1 MVSPLQN
8 VVSLALNVEPAKALN
23 TGAQSLDS
31 SVQALNSGT
40 ESVNAGAM
48 TLGKIWAMVS
58 PYLLWLLALLAL
70 ALVVFGVVKLVQ
82 WLRNRRAPAQVSSGP
97 PPMDANRLVRVRRA
111 FLSGLPWVNRAAV
124 VDLPTVVVLGP
135 AGSGKTKLI
144 GLDVDWQRQARQ
156 FLPSYTADSLLQV
169 YLGPDCVVHEVSA
182 PLLEDETLA
191 ARTALRRMWQKC
203 FSHKQKGLAVI
214 ALDVRWLAE
223 TPPDEQ
229 RRMAQLLR
237 GKLNLMSEACGTPV
251 ETRVCLTHMD
261 EVTGFEDFAR
271 LLKSHGAALSF
282 DIPKQSEVG
291 RLSSL
296 LEGQEQYLAL
306 GLTSLPVE
314 SFERLEHFYSQG
326 GRSFEALGGFVS
338 ALLEGDTLSYKP
350 RLSQVYFSSVTPEAR
365 ANGTLSV
372 VSEAN
377 STQQLRE
384 RYLRTHLQRAVMIA
398 VACCLPVI
406 AAYVNFYRLLGEAGE
421 ELRRFENTVVDL
433 RQQGLEGRGE
443 VVEQQVNAAADA
455 LLRLKES
462 ERWWPPLSSGFPEE
476 TRDLRQRLA
485 QGIRESHL
493 RPALERC
500 HKKLENCRP
509 EQVLY
514 LLAALHSS
522 NGDGLGAFVNASITP
537 QHARQWNVSHKASE
551 PGKAAVSLAEKK
563 HTWIS
568 ALELREPL
576 VATYVLAS
584 DEPWER
590 SPPCRRG
597 AVQISNNADEDWSCW
612 PFPPLT
618 AESQL
623 KLWKDHLLF
632 LKDILEEGPKRL
644 ARATLKDDETDERK
658 RLKNALFEKREERE
672 RLKAQLA
679 DLDAYASLA
688 SVINLI
694 DASAVETNS
703 KNFEGIKFTVEVLEW
718 LRANRDTLAAV
729 LQMEEAAYAGFLA
742 VETMSRSE
750 LLTRDGLW
758 LTGNNTGPY
767 RIELLQQGFNFRPP
781 QQSREM
787 LRALIAFS
795 QKNGLLNAGSHDA
808 NDGRLILSRTEFD
821 SDLKPLVDD
830 FTHRLRSAQ
839 LPTEEAASRE
849 EHVQRQVNVFAQG
862 YREGLFHSVRRYR
875 FDVPRRQLLD
885 ELSRLTQPSSLQV
898 DMLRDVAHRANL
910 EPLEGPYYEP
920 LRNAVAPFR
929 PIVTLMTADKS
940 GFYAALA
947 PYHALVAQMHDELD
961 AVSKTGKDK
970 AGKDK
975 AAEPGKD
982 KAAAADAPEGE
993 EGEAA
998 EASPVELADML
1009 TPLEKVALTMLL
1021 EEEGSYLRKAEEW
1034 LNQQGITGE
1043 LRQPFLLPF
1052 LQVQRLGKQELE
1064 ATLARQ
1070 WREASGRMLKPMLE
1084 RYPFNPESQEDVDPT
1099 ELEVVRRKDGAFW
1112 HMVDQ
1117 MFSRVCVE
1125 RGTQWSLRG
1134 PLRDKL
1140 ELPDEMLLTLSHLA
1154 RLSKLLW
1161 DGEGRPRPL
1170 MLKVQPQPLPAP
1182 PMTGV
1187 FVTMSSLKCGKT
1199 TAYGFNQSP
1208 TWQEFPVSWWDQQVS
1223 SIVLELRS
1231 PSRETP
1237 QYLSLPWNRSPW
1249 SCFRLFEEATVTTDQ
1264 RRQWSLALQGNN
1276 VNKRGLDISFG
1287 LKGDPWV
1294 PFREVPR

>member
-8 VVSLALNVEPAKALN
+8 VVSLALNVEPAKTLES
-23 TGAQSLDS
+23 GAQALDS
-31 SVQALNSGT
+31 SVKALNAGT
-40 ESVNAGAM
+40 ESANAGAL
-48 TLGKIWAMVS
+48 TLSKIWAVVG
-58 PYLLWLLALLAL
+58 PFVLWLLALLAL

-82 WLRNRRAPAQVSSGP
+82 WLRNRRAPAPVSSGP

-135 AGSGKTKLI
+135 ARSGKTKLI

-156 FLPSYTADSLLQV
+156 FLPSYTEDSLLQV
-169 YLGPDCVVHEVSA
+169 FLGPDCVVHEVSS
-182 PLLEDETLA
+182 PLLEDESLS

-237 GKLNLMSEACGTPV
+237 GKLNIMSEACRAPV

-261 EVTGFEDFAR
+261 EVKGFEDFAR
-271 LLKSHGAALSF
+271 LLKSHGVALSF
-282 DIPKQSEVG
+282 DIPKHGEEG
-291 RLSSL
+291 RLASL

-326 GRSFEALGGFVS
+326 GRSFAALGGFVS

-350 RLSQVYFSSVTPEAR
+350 RLSRVYFSSATPEAR
-365 ANGTLSV
+365 ASGTLSV
-372 VSEAN
+372 VAEAN

-398 VACCLPVI
+398 VLGCLPVI
-406 AAYVNFYRLLGEAGE
+406 AAYTNFYLLLGEAQD
-421 ELRRFENTVVDL
+421 ELQRFEDTVTQL
-433 RQQGLEGRGE
+433 REQGLEGRGE

-455 LLRLKES
+455 LLRLKQA
-462 ERWWPPLSSGFPEE
+462 ERWWPPLSSGFPDEML
-476 TRDLRQRLA
+476 DLRQRLA
-485 QGIRESHL
+485 RGIRESHL
-493 RPALERC
+493 RPALEHCR
-500 HKKLENCRP
+500 KQPEDCRP
-509 EQVLY
+509 EQVVY
-514 LLAALHSS
+514 LMAALYAA
-522 NGDGLGAFVNASITP
+522 NGDGLGSFVNASILP
-537 QHARQWNVSHKASE
+537 QHLRQWQEAQEGEGGKTAASNRDK
-551 PGKAAVSLAEKK
+551 GR
-563 HTWIS
+563 TWLS

-576 VATYVLAS
+576 MATYVLAS
-584 DEPWER
+584 DHPWER

-597 AVQISNNADEDWSCW
+597 AVQLSNKTEEDWSCW
-612 PFPPLT
+612 PYLQELT
-618 AESQL
+618 FESQL
-623 KLWKDHLLF
+623 KPWVEHLVF
-632 LKDILEEGPKRL
+632 LRDTLEEGPKRL
-644 ARATLKDDETDERK
+644 ARSSWTAQDRELLKMALSER
-658 RLKNALFEKREERE
+658 REERE

-679 DLDAYASLA
+679 DLDVYASLP
-688 SVINLI
+688 SVLNLI
-694 DASAVETNS
+694 DASAVEVNT
-703 KNFEGIKFTVEVLEW
+703 KYFPGIQSTVEVLEW
-718 LRANRDTLAAV
+718 LRANRDALTAV
-729 LQMEEAAYAGFLA
+729 LNMEEDAYAGFLA
-742 VETMSRSE
+742 VETMSPSE

-758 LTGNNTGPY
+758 LTGNSKGPY
-767 RIELLQQGFNFRPP
+767 RIELLQQSFEFRPP
-781 QQSREM
+781 LLSREM
-787 LRALIAFS
+787 LRALIDFYER
-795 QKNGLLNAGSHDA
+795 NGKLTVGPQDA
-808 NDGRLILSRTEFD
+808 IRQGELVLSRTPFE

-830 FTHRLRSAQ
+830 FTQRLKNAQ
-839 LPTEEAASRE
+839 LPTDEAAKRE
-849 EHVQRQVNVFAQG
+849 EYVQKRVLVFAHG
-862 YREGLFHSVRRYR
+862 YREGLFYSVNRYR
-875 FDVPRRQLLD
+875 FTAPRRALLD
-885 ELSRLTQPSSLQV
+885 ELSRLTQPSSEQV
-898 DMLRDVAHRANL
+898 DMLRDVAQRASI

-929 PIVTLMTADKS
+929 PIVTLMAADKN
-940 GFYAALA
+940 GFYAELA

-961 AVSKTGKDK
+961 AASKT
-970 AGKDK
+970 GKDK

-982 KAAAADAPEGE
+982 KAAAAAAPEGE
-993 EGEAA
+993 EGEEAA
-998 EASPVELADML
+998 AADAGPADLMDML

-1021 EEEGSYLRKAEEW
+1021 EEEGSYLRKAQEW
-1034 LNQQGITGE
+1034 LDQRSITGE
-1043 LRQPFLLPF
+1043 LRQPFLEPF

-1070 WREASGRMLKPMLE
+1070 WQEASGRMLEPMLK

-1099 ELEVVRRKDGAFW
+1099 ELEVLRRKDGAFW

-1117 MFSRVCVE
+1117 MFSRICVE

-1140 ELPDEMLLTLSHLA
+1140 KLPDEMLLTLSNLA

-1231 PSRETP
+1231 PSRDTP

-1264 RRQWSLALQGNN
+1264 RRQWSLALQGTN